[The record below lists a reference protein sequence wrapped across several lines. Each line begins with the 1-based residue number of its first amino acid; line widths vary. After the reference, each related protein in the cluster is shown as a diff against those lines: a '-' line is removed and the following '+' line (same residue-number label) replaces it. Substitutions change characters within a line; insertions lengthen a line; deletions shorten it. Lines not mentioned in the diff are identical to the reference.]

1 MKHRFAPVKPIAG
14 LMFVLILGLCVST
27 PAFAQEYFGKN
38 KVNYSQYAW
47 HYIDS
52 EHFTIYFDKGSLG
65 LAEFVAKEA
74 ERSLVHIEKTL
85 KYTLKERY
93 PIVIYNSHNGF
104 SVSNI
109 TNTEQSEFT
118 GGFTEFA
125 QGRVVI
131 PFTGSYEDLQHVIH
145 HELVHAVTIELW
157 TGGGWLGSLVTQT
170 STLPPLWIAEGI
182 AEYVS
187 RYGWHKE
194 HDNFM
199 RDATITGYVPTIEMM
214 SMSYFAYPG
223 GNSVFYMIE
232 QEYGKDKVASFISS
246 FRTAKTPDK
255 ALKASL
261 GFGMKELEEKYQL
274 WLKRQYWNEINLRHT
289 PAEMA
294 KNLTEREDEPPSY
307 NLAAALS
314 PQGDK
319 VAYLTNRNGTFD
331 IYLMSAIDG
340 KDLGRL
346 VEGQKSSDFESMFV
360 LRPGLTWSPDGR
372 HIAFAAKSNNKN
384 TLYILDVKKKQIRKR
399 FKFDL
404 DGLFEP
410 AWSPNGEKIA
420 VAGIKDGWSDIY
432 VIDLNDESLTRLTND
447 PYDERHLDWSPDGAW
462 IAVSSD
468 RPDTTLAFRGGKD
481 FAFGQYDIFLVRADG
496 SEMRRIVAYEDAEE
510 SHPVWGADSKHL
522 AFVSDHT
529 GVGNI
534 YIATVDGT
542 QEIYPITNLLSGAQY
557 LDWSAD
563 GKKIAFNAFHKGT
576 LDVFVMRDPLVQK
589 KEMADLPRTRFVK
602 RLAGEDKK
610 MFVEL
615 QKEKYAS
622 RDTAEAE
629 ADSAV
634 DSTKREPTKKVAQWI
649 ADQEALAAADADAD
663 STEHATTHPVAGSP
677 DMADSGVKD
686 WGEREFQVKKYKLKF
701 KPELFGAQAGFNT
714 FYGVSSLI
722 MLSMSDVMGD
732 HRATLLTSVSFSL
745 KDSNFLL
752 SYAYLKHRTDYGA
765 QLFHT
770 RSYFFANIGNGIDL
784 YADRYYGVAGGL
796 ERPFNRFSRLEFN
809 ARFVAVDR
817 ELLGQIEN
825 TPFFTPGF
833 RGIGRGFTSEL
844 IDRSRAAIGEV
855 ALVGDSA
862 LYSLFGAA
870 DGHRYRL
877 GFEGSGLGMKFAT
890 FRLDYRKYIRLLN
903 EYTFALRMSG
913 GTSYGPN
920 STVFFVGGV
929 NNPINPTFSTIANV
943 NQSRIFF
950 SSYAW
955 PLRGASLLEMAGDSY
970 VLGNIAF
977 RFPLIR
983 QLAMGWPLPFF
994 FQNVQGELFF
1004 DIGGAFDRAD
1014 WRSGWVAR
1022 DGGFQL
1028 NTPQN
1033 YRNREIAKSKP
1044 QLAAGYGFGVRVN
1057 LGYFL
1062 FRYDLA
1068 WPTDLAQTHHPH
1080 QYFSIDFTGLF

>member
-1 MKHRFAPVKPIAG
+1 MARWYRLFARNAI
-14 LMFVLILGLCVST
+14 FVLILGVST
-27 PAFAQEYFGKN
+27 SAFGQEYFGKN

-52 EHFTIYFDKGSLG
+52 EHFTIYFDEGSLG

-85 KYTLKERY
+85 KYTMKDRY

-104 SVSNI
+104 AVSNI
-109 TNTEQSEFT
+109 ISGEQSEFT
-118 GGFTEFA
+118 GGYTEFA

-131 PFTGSYEDLQHVIH
+131 PFTGSYGDLQHVIH

-157 TGGGWLGSLVTQT
+157 TGGGWLGSLVSQT

-214 SMSYFAYPG
+214 SLSYFAYPG
-223 GNSVFYMIE
+223 GSSVFYMIE

-289 PAEMA
+289 PKEMA
-294 KNLTEREDEPPSY
+294 TNLTEREDRRSSY
-307 NLAAALS
+307 NLSAALS

-319 VAYLTNRNGTFD
+319 VAYLTDRNGTFD

-346 VEGQKSSDFESMFV
+346 VEGQKSSAFESMFV
-360 LRPGLTWSPDGR
+360 LRPGFTWSPDGR

-384 TLYILDVKKKQIRKR
+384 TLYILEVKNKQIRKR

-410 AWSPNGEKIA
+410 TWSPDGEKIA

-432 VIDLNDESLTRLTND
+432 VVDLNDESLTRLTTD
-447 PYDERHLDWSPDGAW
+447 PYDERHLDWSPDGTW
-462 IAVSSD
+462 IAMSSD
-468 RPDTTLAFRGGKD
+468 RPDTHLKFSGEKD
-481 FAFGQYDIFLVRADG
+481 FAFGQYDIFLMRTDG
-496 SEMRRIVAYEDAEE
+496 SEMRRIVASEDAED
-510 SHPVWGADSKHL
+510 SHPVWGADSKHI
-522 AFVSDHT
+522 AFVSDRT

-534 YIATVDGT
+534 YIANVDST

-557 LDWSAD
+557 IDWSAD
-563 GKKIAFNAFHKGT
+563 GKKIVFNAFHKGA
-576 LDVFVMRDPLVQK
+576 LDIFVMRDPLAQR

-602 RLAGEDKK
+602 RLAGEDEK

-615 QKEKYAS
+615 QKEKYES
-622 RDTAEAE
+622 RKIAKVE
-629 ADSAV
+629 ADSTAV
-634 DSTKREPTKKVAQWI
+634 DSTAEKTEKKVAQWI
-649 ADQEALAAADADAD
+649 SDQEALAAAESAPAD
-663 STEHATTHPVAGSP
+663 STVEIDTTHPVAGSP
-677 DMADSGVKD
+677 EMADTGKQGVKN
-686 WGEREFQVKKYKLKF
+686 WGEKEFQVKKYKLKF
-701 KPELFGAQAGFNT
+701 KPELFGAQAGFDT
-714 FYGVSSLI
+714 FYGVSSSI
-722 MLSMSDVMGD
+722 VLSMSDVMGD
-732 HRATLLTSVSFSL
+732 HRATLVTSLNFSL
-745 KDSNFLL
+745 KDSDFLL
-752 SYAYLKHRTDYGA
+752 AYAYLKNRTNYGA

-770 RSYFFANIGNGIDL
+770 RFFFFDNTGRL
-784 YADRYYGVAGGL
+784 TADRYYGLSGML
-796 ERPFNRFSRLEFN
+796 ERPFNRFARLELST
-809 ARFVAVDR
+809 RFVSVDR
-817 ELLGQIEN
+817 EEV
-825 TPFFTPGF
+825 FTDINNYLYQPGF
-833 RGIGRGFTSEL
+833 RGVGRFSSQL
-844 IDRSRAAIGEV
+844 IERRRAAIGEV

-862 LYSLFGAA
+862 LYSLFGAV

-877 GFEGSGLGMKFAT
+877 NFEGSGVGMEFAT
-890 FRLDYRKYIRLLN
+890 FTLDYRKYMRLLN
-903 EYTFALRMSG
+903 EYTFAIRMSG

-920 STVFFVGGV
+920 STMFFLGGV
-929 NNPINPTFSTIANV
+929 NNPVNPTFSTIASV
-943 NQSRIFF
+943 DQSRVFF
-950 SSYAW
+950 SSYVW
-955 PLRGASLLEMAGDSY
+955 PLRGARLLEMAGDSY
-970 VLGNIAF
+970 VLANVAF

-1004 DIGGAFDRAD
+1004 DIGGAFNRAD
-1014 WRSGWVAR
+1014 WRDGWVSR
-1022 DGGFQL
+1022 DGGFEL
-1028 NTPQN
+1028 NVPQHF
-1033 YRNREIAKSKP
+1033 RSGSRHGLPKP
-1044 QLAAGYGFGVRVN
+1044 QMAAGYGFGVRVN

-1068 WPTDLAQTHHPH
+1068 WPTDLAETYHPH

>member
-1 MKHRFAPVKPIAG
+1 MSYRFTRFTHAPKRVPKSIAVY
-14 LMFVLILGLCVST
+14 LVALILCAST
-27 PAFAQEYFGKN
+27 SVVAQEYFGKN
-38 KVNYSQYAW
+38 KVNYSQYTW

-85 KYTLKERY
+85 KYTMKERY

-109 TNTEQSEFT
+109 TNAEQSEFT

-131 PFTGSYEDLQHVIH
+131 PFTGSYADLQHVIH

-157 TGGGWLGSLVTQT
+157 TGGGWLGSLVSQT

-246 FRTAKTPDK
+246 FRTAKNPDK

-294 KNLTEREDEPPSY
+294 KNLTEREDEPASY

-384 TLYILDVKKKQIRKR
+384 TLYILEVKNKRIRKR

-410 AWSPNGEKIA
+410 TWSPDGQKIA
-420 VAGIKDGWSDIY
+420 VVGIKDGWSDIY
-432 VIDLNDESLTRLTND
+432 VIDLDDESLTRLTND

-468 RPDTTLAFRGGKD
+468 RPDTALAFRGGKD
-481 FAFGQYDIFLVRADG
+481 FGFGQYDIFLVRADG
-496 SEMRRIVAYEDAEE
+496 SEMRRIVTYEDAED
-510 SHPVWGADSKHL
+510 SHPVWGSDSNHL
-522 AFVSDHT
+522 AFVSDRT

-534 YIATVDGT
+534 YIASVDGT
-542 QEIYPITNLLSGAQY
+542 EEIYPITNLLSGAQY

-576 LDVFVMRDPLVQK
+576 LDVFVMRDPFAQK
-589 KEMADLPRTRFVK
+589 KQMADLPRTRFVK
-602 RLAGEDKK
+602 RLAGEDEK

-622 RDTAEAE
+622 RDTAAAA
-629 ADSAV
+629 ADSAIV
-634 DSTKREPTKKVAQWI
+634 DSATTKPKEVAQWI
-649 ADQEALAAADADAD
+649 ADQEALATAAVAD
-663 STEHATTHPVAGSP
+663 STEPAITQPVAGSP
-677 DMADSGVKD
+677 DVADSGAKD

-701 KPELFGAQAGFNT
+701 KPELFGAQAGFDT
-714 FYGVSSLI
+714 FYGVNSFI

-732 HRATLLTSVSFSL
+732 HRATLLTSLNFSL
-745 KDSNFLL
+745 KDSDFLL
-752 SYAYLKHRTDYGA
+752 SYAYLKHRTNYGA

-770 RSYFFANIGNGIDL
+770 RFFFFDNTGNL
-784 YADRYYGVAGGL
+784 TADRYYGISGGL
-796 ERPFNRFSRLEFN
+796 ERPFNRFSRLEFSS
-809 ARFVAVDR
+809 RFVSVDR
-817 ELLGQIEN
+817 ERLITGGTNLFQ
-825 TPFFTPGF
+825 PGF
-833 RGIGRGFTSEL
+833 RGIARYSGTL
-844 IDRSRAAIGEV
+844 IDRRRAAIGEV

-877 GFEGSGLGMKFAT
+877 GFEGSGAGMKFAT
-890 FRLDYRKYIRLLN
+890 FRLDYRKYLRLLN
-903 EYTFALRMSG
+903 EYTFGFRVSG

-920 STVFFVGGV
+920 STVFFLGGV

-943 NQSRIFF
+943 DQSRVFF

-955 PLRGASLLEMAGDSY
+955 PLRGASLLEMAGNSY
-970 VLGNIAF
+970 VLGNFAF

-983 QLAMGWPLPFF
+983 QLSMGWPLPFF

-1014 WRSGWVAR
+1014 WRDGWVAR

-1033 YRNREIAKSKP
+1033 YYKQEIGKSKP

-1068 WPTDLAQTHHPH
+1068 WPTDLAETYHPH